1 MSNEWAGPAGQDITD
16 DNEADALWILEYAR
30 QNYTAGAGGAKCC

>member
-1 MSNEWAGPAGQDITD
+1 MQCPKLPARGSGRPLAD

-30 QNYTAGAGGAKCC
+30 REILGEAAA